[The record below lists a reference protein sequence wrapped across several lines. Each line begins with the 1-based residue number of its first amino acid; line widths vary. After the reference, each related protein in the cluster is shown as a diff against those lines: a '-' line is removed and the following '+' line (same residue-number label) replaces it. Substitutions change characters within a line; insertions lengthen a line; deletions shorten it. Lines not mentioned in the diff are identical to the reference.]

1 MTYNVFSGTLNPTQS
16 ISLML
21 PVFDNSEHSTLFK
34 AADTRYQRRWQQF
47 TQIVIRNDDTCRHQ
61 LNVISLQQRS
71 FDTQMRFASEYVLSL
86 NASVLLPLCIVAW
99 YTLFCSR
106 RKGLWPVKIDF
117 ELRPFGHN
125 RVNQLTEIN
134 LKTGS

>member
-47 TQIVIRNDDTCRHQ
+47 TQIVIRNDDTCRH
-61 LNVISLQQRS
+61 
-71 FDTQMRFASEYVLSL
+71 
-86 NASVLLPLCIVAW
+86 
-99 YTLFCSR
+99 
-106 RKGLWPVKIDF
+106 
-117 ELRPFGHN
+117 
-125 RVNQLTEIN
+125 
-134 LKTGS
+134 